1 MHECRDPAHVH
12 GDPTIERAWGPG
24 VSGWGL
30 GVSGRGD
37 PERACAHGPVRA
49 CVRAWAP
56 RANGHEDP
64 VRACVRAWAPR
75 ASGHGDPDPVRVC
88 METKR
93 AWGPGA
99 SVRAWAPRASGRGD
113 PVRASV
119 HGPGACMH
127 ACTGPVRACVR
138 AYPASAYV
146 RGSSGHGHG
155 RAGIRQGQRRHHPSS
170 HVPVSIQGVKK

>member
-1 MHECRDPAHVH
+1 MGCSMHECRDPAHVH

-56 RANGHEDP
+56 RA
-64 VRACVRAWAPR
+64 
-75 ASGHGDPDPVRVC
+75 SGHGDPDPVRVC

-99 SVRAWAPRASGRGD
+99 SVRAWAPRASRRGD

-119 HGPGACMH
+119 HGPRERAGVGTQCEQAR
-127 ACTGPVRACVR
+127 TGPVRACMHARAQCVR
-138 AYPASAYV
+138 ACVRTLRVRTCVDPAGTDTGV
-146 RGSSGHGHG
+146 RGSGKGDVVV
-155 RAGIRQGQRRHHPSS
+155 IPHPTC
-170 HVPVSIQGVKK
+170 Q